1 MYFFLVTILAL
12 LGVLFLIARRLHRTR
27 GHVARLG
34 SRLASVLA
42 VDSIGLSVWNT
53 EGRLVACNTR
63 FCEFYPG
70 VQVKPG
76 WELEDMVRFA
86 VTRGLIQAP
95 DNEIESWI
103 EKLLTNA
110 RKVSRD
116 VVRTAAGRWFEICV
130 RPTDNGE
137 FVMLYT
143 DITDA
148 HELDMALTHSRETLE
163 KQAFDL
169 DLICRAVEIGRAAY
183 SFESA
188 TQQIVNLVCNWSGW
202 PIGHAYRVVNDEK
215 ILPIVE
221 TQTIEVD
228 AFAAFQTAWVAE
240 RLQKGEGLVGRVLLS
255 GRVVWVANV
264 ASDPTFSS
272 DRRTQMPGIR
282 GACGVPVRNGGQVV
296 AVLEFLSREQ
306 LIPASSSTRLLEVV
320 AGTLGLAFGCTE
332 KQINNF

>member
-1 MYFFLVTILAL
+1 MYFFWVTILAL
-12 LGVLFLIARRLHRTR
+12 LGVLFLLAHRLYRTR
-27 GHVARLG
+27 GYVARLG

-63 FCEFYPG
+63 FRDFYPG

-95 DNEIESWI
+95 DKEIESLI

-110 RKVSRD
+110 RNVSRD
-116 VVRTAAGRWFEICV
+116 VVRTAAGRWLEICV
-130 RPTDNGE
+130 RPTENGE

-148 HELDMALTHSRETLE
+148 HELGMALTQNRETLE
-163 KQAFDL
+163 KRAVDM
-169 DLICRAVEIGRAAY
+169 DLICRAVEIARATT

-202 PIGHAYRVVNDEK
+202 PIGHAYRVVKDEGL
-215 ILPIVE
+215 LPIVE

-228 AFAAFQTAWVAE
+228 AFAALKMAWIRE
-240 RLQKGEGLVGRVLLS
+240 RLQKGEGLVGRVLVS
-255 GRVVWVANV
+255 DRVVWVANI

-282 GACGVPVRNGGQVV
+282 GACGVPVRNGGRVV

-320 AGTLGLAFGCTE
+320 AETLGLAFGCTA
-332 KQINNF
+332 KKVDNF